1 MGSKMC
7 AKLQALSWRIKQA
20 SSNSKWREVLSCYS
34 ETTQTSETQLNDPF
48 LFPIVFKAC
57 AKLSWLSQ
65 GRCIHAS
72 LYKRGFESFVSVGNS
87 IADFYVKCGDLC
99 SATRAFDSMTSID
112 SVSWNVVVF
121 GFLDHG
127 FEEEGMRWFWKSR
140 VWGFEPNV
148 STLVLVIHALRSLR
162 WFVDGEKIHSYVIR
176 SGFLGSSSV
185 QNSIL
190 SLYAECDWLSARKLF
205 DEMSEK
211 DVISWSVA
219 IRSYVQSQEPVC
231 GLKLFREM
239 VREAEIEPDSVTVTS
254 VLKGCAV
261 LEDVN
266 MGRSVH
272 GFSIRKGFVLGDVF
286 VRNSLIDMYSKGVD
300 VDSAFRVF
308 DETTTCRNIVSWNSI
323 LAGYIHNQRYEEAV
337 KMFCLMRKES
347 FEADEVTI
355 VSLLQ
360 VCKFF
365 DQPLPCKSV
374 HCVMIRFGYE
384 SNEVA
389 LSSLIDAYANCSL
402 DDAARTV
409 FESLAYKDVV
419 SCSTMISG
427 LARSGRPDEAIT
439 IFCQM
444 KDKPN
449 AITVVN
455 LLDAC
460 SVSADLRISKWAH
473 GIAIRRGLA
482 TADISVDTSVVDA
495 YAKCGAIEMARRA
508 FDLVPRKNVVSWTV
522 MISAYAV
529 NGLPERALSSFEE
542 MKRQGYTPNA
552 VTYLAVLSACN
563 HGGLIKQ
570 GLMIFKSMVEDHNKK
585 PSLQHYSCLVDM
597 LSRAGEI
604 DTAVELIKNLPE
616 DMKPGASAWGSILS
630 GCRNS
635 LKGGIVTTEAISE
648 VLELEPLCS
657 SGYLLASSVFAA
669 EKSWEDVASMRRL
682 VKERKVR
689 VVAGYS
695 TVLEGTVSRR
705 FLAGEKLNQ
714 GDCELSNVVQSLRR
728 CLALEN
734 TMEWI

>member
-1 MGSKMC
+1 MC
-7 AKLQALSWRIKQA
+7 SKLQALSSRIKQA
-20 SSNSKWREVLSCYS
+20 SSNGKWREVLCCYS
-34 ETTQTSETQLNDPF
+34 EIQTSGTQLSDPF

-87 IADFYVKCGDLC
+87 IADLYMKCGDLC
-99 SATRAFDSMTSID
+99 SATRSFDSMTWRD

-127 FEEEGMRWFWKSR
+127 FEEEGLRWFSKSR

-148 STLVLVIHALRSLR
+148 STLVLVIHALRCLR
-162 WFVDGEKIHSYVIR
+162 FHVDGKKMHSYVIR
-176 SGFLGSSSV
+176 TGFCGVSSV

-190 SLYAECDWLSARKLF
+190 SLYAECDLMSARKLF
-205 DEMSEK
+205 DEMSER
-211 DVISWSVA
+211 DVISWSVV
-219 IRSYVQSQEPVC
+219 IKSYAQSQEPVR
-231 GLKLFREM
+231 GLKLLKEM
-239 VREAEIEPDSVTVTS
+239 VREGKTEPDSVTVTN

-261 LEDVN
+261 LEDVDV
-266 MGRSVH
+266 GRSVH

-286 VRNSLIDMYSKGVD
+286 VRNSLIDMYSKGFD

-308 DETTTCRNIVSWNSI
+308 DETTCRNIVSWNSI
-323 LAGYIHNQRYEEAV
+323 LAGFVHNQRYEEAV
-337 KMFCLMRKES
+337 KMFGLMSKDAV
-347 FEADEVTI
+347 EADDVTL

-365 DQPLPCKSV
+365 EQPLPCKSV
-374 HCVMIRFGYE
+374 HCVMIRHGYE

-389 LSSLIDAYANCSL
+389 LSSLIDAYTSCSL
-402 DDAARTV
+402 VDDARTV
-409 FESLAYKDVV
+409 FESMTYKDVV

-427 LARSGRPDEAIT
+427 LARSGRPDEAIS

-449 AITVVN
+449 AITLVN

-460 SVSADLRISKWAH
+460 SVSADLRKSKWAH

-482 TADISVDTSVVDA
+482 TADISVDTSIVDA

-508 FDLVPRKNVVSWTV
+508 FDLVPSRNVVSWTG
-522 MISAYAV
+522 MISAYAI
-529 NGLPERALSSFEE
+529 NGLPERALASFEE
-542 MKRQGYTPNA
+542 MKREGYTPNA
-552 VTYLAVLSACN
+552 VTYLAILSACN

-604 DTAVELIKNLPE
+604 DTAMELIKNLPE
-616 DMKPGASAWGSILS
+616 DMKPGVSTWGSILS
-630 GCRNS
+630 GCRNR
-635 LKGGIVTTEAISE
+635 LKSRIVTTEAISE

-682 VKERKVR
+682 VKEKKVR

-695 TVLEGTVSRR
+695 TVLEGTMSRR

-714 GDCELSNVVQSLRR
+714 SDCELNNVVQSLRR
-728 CLALEN
+728 CLTLEN

>member
-1 MGSKMC
+1 MC
-7 AKLQALSWRIKQA
+7 SKLQALSSRIKQA
-20 SSNSKWREVLSCYS
+20 SSNGKWREVLSSYS
-34 ETTQTSETQLNDPF
+34 EIETTSGTQLNDPF

-57 AKLSWLSQ
+57 GKLSWLSR

-87 IADFYVKCGDLC
+87 IADFYMKCGDLC
-99 SATRAFDSMTSID
+99 SATRAFDCMTSRD

-127 FEEEGMRWFWKSR
+127 FDEEGLRWFSKSR

-148 STLVLVIHALRSLR
+148 STLVLVIHAYRSLR
-162 WFVDGEKIHSYVIR
+162 WYADGEKIHSYVIR
-176 SGFLGSSSV
+176 SGFYGVSSV
-185 QNSIL
+185 QNSIS
-190 SLYAECDWLSARKLF
+190 SLYAECDSSNARKLF
-205 DEMSEK
+205 DEMSER
-211 DVISWSVA
+211 DVISWSVV

-231 GLKLFREM
+231 GLMLFQEM
-239 VREAEIEPDSVTVTS
+239 VNEGKTEPDSVTVTS
-254 VLKGCAV
+254 VLKACAV

-272 GFSIRKGFVLGDVF
+272 GFSIRKGFDLGDLF
-286 VRNSLIDMYSKGVD
+286 VRNSLIDMYSKGFD

-308 DETTTCRNIVSWNSI
+308 DETTCRNSVSWNSI
-323 LAGYIHNQRYEEAV
+323 LAGFVHNQRYEEAL
-337 KMFCLMRKES
+337 KMFGLMRKEAV
-347 FEADEVTI
+347 EADEVTL

-365 DQPLPCKSV
+365 EQPLPCKSV

-389 LSSLIDAYANCSL
+389 LSSLIDAYTSCSL
-402 DDAARTV
+402 VDDARAV
-409 FESLAYKDVV
+409 FESMAYKDVV

-427 LARSGRPDEAIT
+427 VARSGRPDEAIS

-449 AITVVN
+449 AVTVVN

-460 SVSADLRISKWAH
+460 SVSADLRKSKWAH

-482 TADISVDTSVVDA
+482 TADISVDTSIVDA
-495 YAKCGAIEMARRA
+495 YAKCGAIEMARMA
-508 FDLVPRKNVVSWTV
+508 FNLVPRKNVVSWTV
-522 MISAYAV
+522 IISAYAI
-529 NGLPERALSSFEE
+529 NGLPERALASFEE
-542 MKRQGYTPNA
+542 MKREGYAPNA

-570 GLMIFKSMVEDHNKK
+570 GLMIFKSMFKYHNK
-585 PSLQHYSCLVDM
+585 PSLQHYSCLVDL

-604 DTAVELIKNLPE
+604 ETAMELIKNLPE
-616 DMKPGASAWGSILS
+616 DVKPGASAWGSILS
-630 GCRNS
+630 GCRNR
-635 LKGGIVTTEAISE
+635 LKSGIITTEAIAE

-695 TVLEGTVSRR
+695 TVLEGTMSRR

-714 GDCELSNVVQSLRR
+714 SDCEINTVVQSLHR
-728 CLALEN
+728 CLTSEN
-734 TMEWI
+734 SMEWISTKVF

>member
-1 MGSKMC
+1 MC
-7 AKLQALSWRIKQA
+7 SKLQALSSRIKQA
-20 SSNSKWREVLSCYS
+20 SSNGKWREVLSCYS
-34 ETTQTSETQLNDPF
+34 EIQTSGTQLNDPF

-57 AKLSWLSQ
+57 AKLSWLPQ
-65 GRCIHAS
+65 GRCIHGG

-87 IADFYVKCGDLC
+87 VADFYMKCGDLC
-99 SATRAFDSMTSID
+99 SATRAFDSMTSRD

-127 FEEEGMRWFWKSR
+127 FEEEGLWWFWKSR

-148 STLVLVIHALRSLR
+148 STLVLVIHALRNLR
-162 WFVDGEKIHSYVIR
+162 WYVDGEKIHCYVIR
-176 SGFLGSSSV
+176 TGFCGVSSV

-190 SLYAECDWLSARKLF
+190 SLYAECDSLRARKLF
-205 DEMSEK
+205 EEMSER
-211 DVISWSVA
+211 DVISWSVM
-219 IRSYVQSQEPVC
+219 IRSYVRSQEPVR
-231 GLKLFREM
+231 GLKLFQEM
-239 VREAEIEPDSVTVTS
+239 VREAKTEPDSVTVTS

-261 LEDVN
+261 LENVN

-272 GFSIRKGFVLGDVF
+272 GFSIRKGFVLVDVF
-286 VRNSLIDMYSKGVD
+286 VRNSLIDMYSKGFD
-300 VDSAFRVF
+300 IDSAIRVF
-308 DETTTCRNIVSWNSI
+308 DESTCRNIVSWNSI
-323 LAGYIHNQRYEEAV
+323 LAGFVHNQRYEEAL
-337 KMFCLMRKES
+337 KMFGLMRKEAV
-347 FEADEVTI
+347 EADEVTL

-365 DQPLPCKSV
+365 EQPLPCKSV
-374 HCVMIRFGYE
+374 HCVMIRHGYE

-389 LSSLIDAYANCSL
+389 LSSLIDAYTSCCL
-402 DDAARTV
+402 VDDARTV
-409 FESLAYKDVV
+409 FESMAYKDVV

-427 LARSGRPDEAIT
+427 LARSGRPYEAIS
-439 IFCQM
+439 IFCEM

-449 AITVVN
+449 AITLVN

-460 SVSADLRISKWAH
+460 SVSADLRKSKWAH

-482 TADISVDTSVVDA
+482 TADISVDTSIVDA

-508 FDLVPRKNVVSWTV
+508 FDLVPSRNVVSWTG
-522 MISAYAV
+522 MISAYAI
-529 NGLPERALSSFEE
+529 NGLSERALASFEE
-542 MKRQGYTPNA
+542 MKREGYTPNA

-604 DTAVELIKNLPE
+604 DTAMELIKNLPE
-616 DMKPGASAWGSILS
+616 DMRPGASAWGSILS
-630 GCRNS
+630 GCRNR
-635 LKGGIVTTEAISE
+635 LKNGMITTEALAE
-648 VLELEPLCS
+648 VLKLEPLCS
-657 SGYLLASSVFAA
+657 SGYLLASSVFAE
-669 EKSWEDVASMRRL
+669 EKLWQDVASMRRL
-682 VKERKVR
+682 VKERNVL

-695 TVLEGTVSRR
+695 TVLEGTMSRR

-714 GDCELSNVVQSLRR
+714 SDCEINNVVQSLRR
-728 CLALEN
+728 CLTLEN